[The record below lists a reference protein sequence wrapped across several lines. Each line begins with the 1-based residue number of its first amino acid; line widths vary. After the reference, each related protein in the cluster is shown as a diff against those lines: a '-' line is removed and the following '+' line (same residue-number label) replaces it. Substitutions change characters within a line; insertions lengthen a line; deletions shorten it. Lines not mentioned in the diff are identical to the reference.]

1 MDPSVIVH
9 SQRMKKLMKSMKDAA
24 GSGFVIVDLPPV
36 LAADDV
42 IALLPQLDC
51 ILMVVAA
58 GETIPAEIEECDR
71 LLSAANSVDIVLN
84 KSDEADHSYYY

>member
-1 MDPSVIVH
+1 
-9 SQRMKKLMKSMKDAA
+9 MKSMKDAA
-24 GSGFVIVDLPPV
+24 GSGIVIVDLPPV

-51 ILMVVAA
+51 LLLVVAA
-58 GETIPAEIEECDR
+58 GETTPAEIEECDR